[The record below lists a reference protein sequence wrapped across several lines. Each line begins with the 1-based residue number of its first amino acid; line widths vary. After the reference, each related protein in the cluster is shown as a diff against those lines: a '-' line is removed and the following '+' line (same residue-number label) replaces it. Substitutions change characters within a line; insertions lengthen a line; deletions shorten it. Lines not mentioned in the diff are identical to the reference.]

1 MIVVDSTTLIALARI
16 RRLDLLKIAF
26 RQIVV
31 PESVYEELVVR
42 GAGKPGSAEIR
53 DSNWIEVR
61 SVKDREK
68 VVGLQQSLG
77 KGESEAIVLAKEQRA
92 DLLILDDLAARKCA
106 LQEGLVVIGTLGP
119 LKRLRERGIL
129 PALKP
134 LLDELKASGFYM
146 GAEYEELLRQ
156 VGEL

>member
-1 MIVVDSTTLIALARI
+1 MI
-16 RRLDLLKIAF
+16 
-26 RQIVV
+26 
-31 PESVYEELVVR
+31 
-42 GAGKPGSAEIR
+42 
-53 DSNWIEVR
+53 
-61 SVKDREK
+61 
-68 VVGLQQSLG
+68 GLQQSLG

-92 DLLILDDLAARKCA
+92 DLLILDDLAARKRA
-106 LQEGLVVIGTLGP
+106 LQEGLVVIGTLG
-119 LKRLRERGIL
+119 LLERLRERGIL